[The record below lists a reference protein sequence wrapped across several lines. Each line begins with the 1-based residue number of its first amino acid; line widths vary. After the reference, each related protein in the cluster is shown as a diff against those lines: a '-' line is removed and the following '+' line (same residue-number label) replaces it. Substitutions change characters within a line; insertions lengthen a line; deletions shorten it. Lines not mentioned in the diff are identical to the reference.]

1 MYGNCHT
8 YLPFFDIMK
17 AVIIVAWL
25 GTRMLPITK
34 TIPKELLPVGNKP
47 VIQYIVEDLVQ
58 AGIQDI
64 IMVTSAHKTA
74 LEQYFQDAPY
84 LEDLLARHGKQ
95 DLLDAINKPKTMAR
109 YTFVRQEQQLG
120 TAHALLQAK
129 HLLDDGEPFIV
140 VFGDM
145 VFPPMMYEGMIMK
158 YKETWWIVMAA
169 NHVPREEVYKYGV
182 MALDGDRITSIVE
195 KPSVQDAP
203 STLIWNGVV
212 LLTKDIFPYMNTV
225 IANRQEGR
233 EAYLPEAIWLML
245 DTHPVY
251 VHEVAPFWDIGNPD
265 ALLKANAYLYEHGKL
280 FD

>member
-1 MYGNCHT
+1 M
-8 YLPFFDIMK
+8 MK

-25 GTRMLPITK
+25 WTRMLPITK
-34 TIPKELLPVGNKP
+34 TIPKELLPVWNKP

-58 AGIQDI
+58 AGIDDI
-64 IMVTSAHKTA
+64 VMVTSAHKTA
-74 LEQYFQDAPY
+74 LEQYFSEAPY
-84 LEDLLARHGKQ
+84 LENLLASHGKT
-95 DLLDAINKPKTMAR
+95 DLLDLINKPKNMAR

-129 HLLDDGEPFIV
+129 HLLNDGEPFIV

-145 VFPPMMYEGMIMK
+145 VFPPMMYEGMIQK
-158 YKETWWIVMAA
+158 YKETGGFVMAA
-169 NHVPREEVYKYGV
+169 NHVAREEVYKYGV

-195 KPSVQDAP
+195 KPSVENAP

-212 LLTKDIFPYMNTV
+212 LLTPEVFPYIDTV
-225 IANRQEGR
+225 ISQRHEGR
-233 EAYLPEAIWLML
+233 EAYLPEAIGLML

-280 FD
+280 F

>member
-1 MYGNCHT
+1 MYGSGHM
-8 YLPFFDIMK
+8 YLPFFDTMK

-34 TIPKELLPVGNKP
+34 TVPKELLPVGNKP

-58 AGIQDI
+58 AGIDDI

-74 LEQYFQDAPY
+74 LEAYFSDAPY
-84 LEDLLARHGKQ
+84 LENLLASHGKTE
-95 DLLDAINKPKTMAR
+95 LLDLINKPKTMAR
-109 YTFVRQEQQLG
+109 YTFVRQEEQLG
-120 TAHALLQAK
+120 TAHALMQAK

-145 VFPPMMYEGMIMK
+145 VFPPMMYEGMITTHK
-158 YKETWWIVMAA
+158 KTWWVVMAA

-195 KPSVQDAP
+195 KPSVEDAP

-212 LLTKDIFPYMNTV
+212 LLNQDVFPYMDTV

-280 FD
+280 F